1 VVFLPVNRFPVKPQ
15 SGLFPIIP
23 YLFTGQMFSLAYGLP
38 CGHTTAV
45 FHLGDVVRKRRRA
58 QGLTLVALS
67 VSAGV
72 SKTTLSELERKGRN
86 FERLTLTKI
95 ASALGVSEADLYD
108 ELREQPQTAGV
119 GGPARREDN
128 GQAGA
133 EPDEP
138 DVEEED
144 AQSMPDADQI
154 HAMTTALRLAP
165 PERRDEFIQ
174 HCFSYAMNLRQKS
187 RRRATGTDP
196 NG

>member
-1 VVFLPVNRFPVKPQ
+1 M
-15 SGLFPIIP
+15 G
-23 YLFTGQMFSLAYGLP
+23 
-38 CGHTTAV
+38 V
-45 FHLGDVVRKRRRA
+45 FHLGDVVRKLRRD

-67 VSAGV
+67 ASAGV

-86 FERLTLTKI
+86 FERVTLTKI
-95 ASALGVSEADLYD
+95 AAALGVSEVDLYD
-108 ELREQPQTAGV
+108 GLREQQQAAGV
-119 GGPARREDN
+119 GGPARKEEN
-128 GQAGA
+128 GEAGA
-133 EPDEP
+133 EPNEP
-138 DVEEED
+138 DIEEEV

-165 PERRDEFIQ
+165 SERRDEFIQ

>member
-1 VVFLPVNRFPVKPQ
+1 VVFLPVNRFPVKHQ
-15 SGLFPIIP
+15 SGLFSIIL
-23 YLFTGQMFSLAYGLP
+23 YLLTGQMFSLASRLP

-45 FHLGDVVRKRRRA
+45 FHLGDVVRKLRRS

-95 ASALGVSEADLYD
+95 ATALGVSEADLYD
-108 ELREQPQTAGV
+108 ELREQAAGV
-119 GGPARREDN
+119 GDHARKEYD
-128 GQAGA
+128 GEAGA

-144 AQSMPDADQI
+144 AQSMPDVDQV

-174 HCFSYAMNLRQKS
+174 HCFTYAMNLRQKS